1 MLAAQVVH
9 TTSAVAVQ
17 PAALA
22 DVPAAHVVHGVHV
35 DAFAAVEK
43 LLPATHG
50 VQTRF
55 AVGVHVE
62 AT

>member
-9 TTSAVAVQ
+9 TTLAVVVQ
-17 PAALA
+17 PAAFA
-22 DVPAAHVVHGVHV
+22 YVPAAHVVHGVHV
-35 DAFAAVEK
+35 DAFAVVEK
-43 LLPATHG
+43 LLPVTQD

-55 AVGVHVE
+55 AFGVHVE